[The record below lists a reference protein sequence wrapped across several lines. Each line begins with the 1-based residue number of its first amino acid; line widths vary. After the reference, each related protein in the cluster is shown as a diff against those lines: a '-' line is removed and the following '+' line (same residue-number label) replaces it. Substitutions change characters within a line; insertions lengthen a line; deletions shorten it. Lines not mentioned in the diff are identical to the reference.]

1 MGVAI
6 HHLLHMLLLLLLLL
20 HELKLLASQLPGSQ
34 QAG

>member
-6 HHLLHMLLLLLLLL
+6 HHLLHMLLLLL
-20 HELKLLASQLPGSQ
+20 HELKLLASQLPGSP

>member
-6 HHLLHMLLLLLLLL
+6 HDLLHMLLLLLLQ
-20 HELKLLASQLPGSQ
+20 HELKLLASQIPGSP